1 MDFVLLGSIT
11 RNPIVASARVTRH
24 RRIPVI
30 RQLSAVANRSARAID
45 ARMSMPP

>member
-11 RNPIVASARVTRH
+11 GSRIVASARVIRH

-30 RQLSAVANRSARAID
+30 QQLSADGSWPSPAGN
-45 ARMSMPP
+45 